1 MGVLGRKSNFAF
13 AIFPQPNPPP
23 LGEGIEHAVRQ
34 PMKIFYTDHFVLPL
48 PDDHRFPMQKY
59 SLLREAVQTYAPHSL
74 EEAPAATDDELLLV
88 HNAAYVERMSNGTLT
103 TNEIRQIGFPWSP
116 QMAERAR
123 RSSGATIAAAKASS
137 TERCA
142 INLAGGTHHAF
153 ADHGEGFCCYNDAA
167 VAARV
172 LQRNHI
178 DPFAL
183 STSKGSDYLG
193 SNAAPTAQRERHS
206 DELFRVLICDLD
218 VHQGNGTANI
228 FRDDASVFTFSM
240 HGARNYPVR
249 KETSDL
255 DVELD
260 DGSDDATY
268 LAALSRHLPRIVREF
283 QPQAMIYLAGADPY
297 EGDRLG
303 RLKLTKLGL
312 ATRDR
317 FVLELARDNAL
328 PIAVTMAGGYAHDIA
343 DIVDIHFNTVRTAF
357 EVFA

>member
-1 MGVLGRKSNFAF
+1 LRV
-13 AIFPQPNPPP
+13 
-23 LGEGIEHAVRQ
+23 
-34 PMKIFYTDHFVLPL
+34 FYTDHFVLPL
-48 PDDHRFPMQKY
+48 PTGHRFPMQKY
-59 SLLREAVQTYAPHSL
+59 TLLREAVQTYAPYSL
-74 EEAPAATDDELLLV
+74 EEAAAAADHDLLLV
-88 HNAAYVERMSNGTLT
+88 HEAAYIERMSHGTLT
-103 TNEIRQIGFPWSP
+103 TTEIRQIGFPWSP

-123 RSSGATIAAAKASS
+123 RSAGATLAAAKTAL

-172 LQRNHI
+172 LQRDHAM
-178 DPFAL
+178 P
-183 STSKGSDYLG
+183 
-193 SNAAPTAQRERHS
+193 
-206 DELFRVLICDLD
+206 RVLICDLD
-218 VHQGNGTANI
+218 VHQGNGTASI
-228 FRDDASVFTFSM
+228 FRDDGSVFTFSM

-255 DVELD
+255 DVELP
-260 DGSDDATY
+260 DGCDDASY
-268 LAALSRHLPRIVREF
+268 LHALRENLPRAITQFR
-283 QPQAMIYLAGADPY
+283 PNAMIYLAGADPY

-303 RLKLTKLGL
+303 RLKLTKAGL

-317 FVLELARDNAL
+317 FVLEFARYNAI
-328 PIAVTMAGGYAHDIA
+328 PVAVTMAGGYAHNVA

>member
-1 MGVLGRKSNFAF
+1 MRV
-13 AIFPQPNPPP
+13 
-23 LGEGIEHAVRQ
+23 
-34 PMKIFYTDHFVLPL
+34 FYTDHFVLPL
-48 PDDHRFPMQKY
+48 PTGHRFPMQKY
-59 SLLREAVQTYAPHSL
+59 TLLREAVQTYAPHSL
-74 EEAPAATDDELLLV
+74 EEAAAASDHDLLLV
-88 HNAAYVERMSNGTLT
+88 HEAAYIERMSHGTLT
-103 TNEIRQIGFPWSP
+103 TTEIRQIGFPWSP

-123 RSSGATIAAAKASS
+123 RSAGATLAAAKTAL

-172 LQRNHI
+172 LQRDHAM
-178 DPFAL
+178 P
-183 STSKGSDYLG
+183 
-193 SNAAPTAQRERHS
+193 
-206 DELFRVLICDLD
+206 RVLICDLD
-218 VHQGNGTANI
+218 VHQGNGTASI
-228 FRDDASVFTFSM
+228 FRDDGSVFTFSM

-255 DVELD
+255 DVELP
-260 DGSDDATY
+260 DGCDDASY
-268 LAALSRHLPRIVREF
+268 LHALRENLPRAITQFR
-283 QPQAMIYLAGADPY
+283 PNAMIYLAGADPY

-303 RLKLTKLGL
+303 RLKLTKAGL

-317 FVLELARDNAL
+317 FVLEFARDNAI
-328 PIAVTMAGGYAHDIA
+328 PVAVTMAGGYAHNVA